1 MPATAAWTN
10 RVDRRKARTGNE
22 EPRKSRV
29 PEKTS
34 NSRGVM
40 STKLSRL
47 TRTISTSGRRR
58 QSPSRWRAVAT
69 PPKPPP
75 RIRMLFFDAVASM
88 GFPQYRPNEPVTS
101 DTQSRAPTASGVR
114 FGQCNGLLTP
124 DHFALLGH
132 RALHQEH

>member
-1 MPATAAWTN
+1 MN
-10 RVDRRKARTGNE
+10 RVVRKKARMGKE
-22 EPRKSRV
+22 QERRSRA

-40 STKLSRL
+40 SRKLSRL

-75 RIRMLFFDAVASM
+75 RITMRFFDAEVCM
-88 GFPQYRPNEPVTS
+88 GFP
-101 DTQSRAPTASGVR
+101 
-114 FGQCNGLLTP
+114 
-124 DHFALLGH
+124 
-132 RALHQEH
+132 